1 MHRAPCITSYV
12 AVSKGGRFSETTTDK
27 DDIVNRLS
35 QVLTETHTPCFA
47 WALLSNHLH
56 LLLRTGNAPIVT
68 IMRKTN
74 GFIKNICAI
83 LILVIIILFSNL
95 SIQNGIGKELQGK
108 AALNEKVRMFLDSR
122 RGAWHDWNI
131 PYSDGKLL
139 HDIILKNRY
148 TKAIEIGTSTGHSAI
163 WIAWALSKTGGK
175 LITIEIDEGR
185 YKKAMANFKE
195 AGLSDYI
202 DARLADAHVLVEEL
216 PGPFDFVF
224 SDADKDWYTNYFR
237 ALAPK
242 LEIGGCFTAHN
253 VRRTSTGGIRE
264 FIEYVKNLNNFKTS
278 IDTSSRAG
286 MSISFKISEN

>member
-1 MHRAPCITSYV
+1 
-12 AVSKGGRFSETTTDK
+12 
-27 DDIVNRLS
+27 
-35 QVLTETHTPCFA
+35 
-47 WALLSNHLH
+47 
-56 LLLRTGNAPIVT
+56 
-68 IMRKTN
+68 MRKTN

-216 PGPFDFVF
+216 PGTFDFVF
-224 SDADKDWYTNYFR
+224 SDADIDWYTNYFR